1 MICIACDPARSVV
14 FALCLA
20 MLSVHVLILIRTCRC
35 PSFKWRQLV
44 HRAGA
49 LLKQQD
55 SPDLVST
62 CVSVQMGIRRVTRLR
77 KAIFTISNIQC
88 ILPLVEVVKIVWEP
102 DGEHG
107 IMSQSQWC
115 LLLSTW
121 VLATI
126 VNVCP
131 SILQKCRV
139 ELVFSLSMASL
150 TVFVILSGNSGR
162 QVMFSEW
169 ALFPFRLVLN
179 LAYFRPRSAA
189 FWNLLHML
197 TTTYVYAGVKV
208 SACDMLDL
216 RSFVI
221 FELATCAFVMGL
233 VCGMERVNSAE
244 LRREIEGRAM
254 NNQSLAARSLLRIVC
269 DIVIE
274 LDSELALTENV
285 PGLSAI
291 LMMTSGRS
299 TKGTPL
305 HHFIPDE
312 EDKAQLKQKMC
323 SSSEEPNQHAG
334 AFHTRLMDSFGS
346 IICVEIFHVK
356 YERIDEKAHYLV
368 GLREFADV
376 PPIVGHEIRHP
387 SDFEHYSAAMSEV
400 GGDSLSDAF
409 IGMGDGATATATLA
423 AKPTTTN
430 NNDDAT
436 ITGSL
441 AGTPHTAQAS
451 PESKGGGKFPMEQ
464 PHVSSS
470 ELIASA
476 LCRKDE
482 LIRRQELAA
491 ASGDWQRSSV
501 SSFKSQE
508 RLSFPELRSTR
519 PEVHDFSILDAMQA
533 WNLHIPR
540 KVCCPFHAHVL
551 ELRACVKRFGRSQ
564 CSRCF
569 PLPCPPS

>member
-1 MICIACDPARSVV
+1 MICIVCDPARSFF
-14 FALCLA
+14 FAGCLA
-20 MLSVHVLILIRTCRC
+20 MFSVHVLILIRTCRC
-35 PSFKWRQLV
+35 PSFKWLV

-55 SPDLVST
+55 SPDLVSR

-88 ILPLVEVVKIVWEP
+88 ILPLVGFVQHVWEP
-102 DGEHG
+102 DAYKHG
-107 IMSQSQWC
+107 TFSQWC
-115 LLLSTW
+115 LMLLIW

-126 VNVCP
+126 VNVRP
-131 SILQKCRV
+131 SILQKRSV

-150 TVFVILSGNSGR
+150 TVFVILSGNSR
-162 QVMFSEW
+162 RHVMFSVW

-179 LAYFRPRSAA
+179 VAYFRPRSAA

-197 TTTYVYAGVKV
+197 TTTYVYAVHEV
-208 SACDMLDL
+208 SACDLLDL
-216 RSFVI
+216 RAFV
-221 FELATCAFVMGL
+221 FHELASCASVMGL
-233 VCGMERVNSAE
+233 VYGMERVNSAE

-274 LDSELALTENV
+274 LDSELALTEDV

-323 SSSEEPNQHAG
+323 ASSEEPNQHAG

-409 IGMGDGATATATLA
+409 IGMGDGATAPSTMA
-423 AKPTTTN
+423 AKSTTTTTN
-430 NNDDAT
+430 NNNDAT
-436 ITGSL
+436 MTGSL
-441 AGTPHTAQAS
+441 VGTPDTAQAS
-451 PESKGGGKFPMEQ
+451 PESNDGGKFPMVQ
-464 PHVSSS
+464 PRVSSS

-482 LIRRQELAA
+482 LILRQELAA

-551 ELRACVKRFGRSQ
+551 ELRACVKRLGRSQ
-564 CSRCF
+564 CTRSF
-569 PLPCPPS
+569 PPPCPPS